1 MHGFYFITDNDLSK
15 RGSTYDVKAAV
26 EAGVKIVQYRYKSL
40 SAKDFFNEALEL
52 KKLCKK
58 SIFIINDRLDIA
70 LAVEADGIH
79 IGQDDLPLPVVRRI
93 WGDERIVGVTV
104 NTLEQALKAK
114 REGATYLAVSPVF
127 ATATKDD
134 AGPPCGLELVS
145 KVKNACRLPV
155 AAIGGIK
162 RENAARVI
170 AAGADM
176 ICAISATVCADN
188 VKKEISEFQE
198 LYDDA
203 IGKR

>member
-1 MHGFYFITDNDLSK
+1 MYGFYFITDNDLSK
-15 RGSTYDVKAAV
+15 QGNTHDVKAAV
-26 EAGVKIVQYRYKSL
+26 EAGVRIVQYRHKSL
-40 SAKDFFNEALEL
+40 SAKDFYYEALEL

-70 LAVEADGIH
+70 LAVQADGIH
-79 IGQDDLPLPVVRRI
+79 IGQDDIPLSVVRKI
-93 WGDERIVGVTV
+93 WENEKIVGVTV
-104 NTLEQALKAK
+104 STLEQALKAEQ
-114 REGATYLAVSPVF
+114 EGATYLAVSPIF

-145 KVKNACRLPV
+145 KVKKTCKLPV

-162 RENAARVI
+162 RENAGQVI

-176 ICAISATVCADN
+176 ICAISATVCADD
-188 VKKEISEFQE
+188 VKKQISKFQE

-203 IGKR
+203 IRER